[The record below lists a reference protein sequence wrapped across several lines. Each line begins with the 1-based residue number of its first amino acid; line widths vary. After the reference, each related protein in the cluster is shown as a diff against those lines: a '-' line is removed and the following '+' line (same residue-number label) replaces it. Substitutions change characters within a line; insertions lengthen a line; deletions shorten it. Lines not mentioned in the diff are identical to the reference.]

1 MKKLIFLILS
11 ISIVFASTNEDINKK
26 LDLLINKINE
36 LEKKVDSKDKE
47 IEKLKKELK
56 KQEIT
61 TKNELAIKSCDKI
74 KVVSLKYVYEDD
86 GLMPYYN
93 LTIVLKNNYPKDI
106 KFIKGSLF
114 AEDKDRVKILQDYIS
129 RDVNFKKNSTIVIK
143 KTHLINNDLEKYL
156 KDEDPKDLYIYFS
169 PTRIEFK
176 DGKVLECD

>member
-1 MKKLIFLILS
+1 MMIL
-11 ISIVFASTNEDINKK
+11 K
-26 LDLLINKINE
+26 LDILIQKINE
-36 LEKKVDSKDKE
+36 LEKKVDLKDKE

-86 GLMPYYN
+86 GVMPYYN

-106 KFIKGSLF
+106 KFIRGSLF

-156 KDEDPKDLYIYFS
+156 KDENPKNLHIYFS

-176 DGKVLECD
+176 DGKVLECN

>member
-11 ISIVFASTNEDINKK
+11 ISMIFAASNEDINKK

-36 LEKKVDSKDKE
+36 LEKKVDLKDKE
-47 IEKLKKELK
+47 IKKLKKELK

-61 TKNELAIKSCDKI
+61 TQNEFAIKSCDKI

-86 GLMPYYN
+86 FMPYYK

-106 KFIKGSLF
+106 KFIRGSLF

-143 KTHLINNDLEKYL
+143 KTHMIDNDLEKYL
-156 KDEDPKDLYIYFS
+156 KDEDPEELYIYFS

>member
-1 MKKLIFLILS
+1 MIFA
-11 ISIVFASTNEDINKK
+11 ASNEDINKK

-56 KQEIT
+56 KQET
-61 TKNELAIKSCDKI
+61 LTKNEFAIKSCDKI
-74 KVVSLKYVYEDD
+74 KVVSLKYKYENDF
-86 GLMPYYN
+86 MPYYK

-106 KFIKGSLF
+106 KFMF
-114 AEDKDRVKILQDYIS
+114 VEDKDRVKILQDYIS
-129 RDVNFKKNSTIVIK
+129 RDVDFKKNSTIVIK
-143 KTHLINNDLEKYL
+143 KTHMIGNDLENYL
-156 KDEDPKDLYIYFS
+156 KDEDPKELYIYFS